1 MLSLWAEALAPRPPS
16 SDARD
21 KLLAAL
27 DAEPHL
33 PFCAELARA
42 FALPMPAMRE
52 LLARIADPRAWTRGI
67 APIEAFLDFVPG
79 PSLAPLRA
87 GFVRLGGG
95 AWLPR
100 HRHRERELTFVLA
113 GEMVDGDGQRF
124 GPGASIDMPPGSV
137 HAIGVRQGQS
147 ALVALLHGGIEMTGE

>member
-1 MLSLWAEALAPRPPS
+1 
-16 SDARD
+16 
-21 KLLAAL
+21 
-27 DAEPHL
+27 
-33 PFCAELARA
+33 PFCVELARA
-42 FALPMPAMRE
+42 FALPADGMRE

-79 PSLAPLRA
+79 PTLAPLRA

-113 GEMVDGDGQRF
+113 GEMIDGDGRRY
-124 GPGASIDMPPGSV
+124 GPGSSIDMPPGSV
-137 HAIGVRQGQS
+137 HAIGVPQGKS
-147 ALVALLHGGIEMTGE
+147 ALVALLHGGIEMT